1 MYPPFCPGKWIRKEG
16 TLGDELG
23 RRAGLNEAIFREVN
37 EQIRSLDEE
46 LGDDEGTISVI
57 CECSDADCTER
68 LDVPVSDYE
77 RVRDDS
83 FLYVIARG
91 HEVPGVER
99 VVERRE
105 GWDVVRKLGVAREIA
120 EETDPRS

>member
-1 MYPPFCPGKWIRKEG
+1 MEG
-16 TLGDELG
+16 ALGDDLG

-46 LGDDEGTISVI
+46 LGADNGTISVI
-57 CECSDADCTER
+57 CECGDADCTER
-68 LDVPVSDYE
+68 IDVPLSDYE

-91 HEVPGVER
+91 HELLEVER
-99 VVERRE
+99 VVERRG
-105 GWDVVRKLGVAREIA
+105 GWEIVRKVGVAREIA